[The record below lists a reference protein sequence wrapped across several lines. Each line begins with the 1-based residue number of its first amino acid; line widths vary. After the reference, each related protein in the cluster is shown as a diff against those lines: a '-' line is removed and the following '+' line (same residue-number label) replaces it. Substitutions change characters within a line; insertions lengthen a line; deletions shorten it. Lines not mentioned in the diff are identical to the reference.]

1 MNISYILN
9 YSFLFLSVTLIIFSL
24 YLVKHLDRDHEI
36 SSGSGGSAGGSAG
49 GGGGGGGDY
58 EEVSK
63 RKFSFF
69 ALPTIIIFSFFSG
82 CYFSSLIV
90 ENEVN
95 KIDKYCGILYLLLVG
110 FILLLSNFF
119 IFTKERL
126 LKLAA
131 GTKFSKVGLIMVMGI
146 GATIFGFIDNFGM
159 RLGTE
164 ALDNLFVQS
173 FLNPLSTHFEFGK
186 YKENIKENFG
196 TINTW
201 TEHDWRQV
209 MNHVLRFEKEI
220 SKNKNM
226 KDLSDALKKYHC
238 KPLNIPKTILEDK
251 DKTNR
256 YVDNLRTKYDIING
270 SKAMLGNSF
279 SNFCAGLLGAGVAG
293 MFTVLTSFDE
303 VTIGD
308 KNLEENFHEI
318 AEKFKPLIEAS
329 FILIG
334 CLIPIILNIAMK
346 RSDTDHNNTF
356 AWSIIFVILLVILVT
371 MYASYKLTSKM
382 TFSNKKN
389 GIIKTLTNLKL
400 RYYINSNVDKKL
412 NNEIDNFIN
421 TIGNLL

>member
-1 MNISYILN
+1 
-9 YSFLFLSVTLIIFSL
+9 
-24 YLVKHLDRDHEI
+24 VKHLDRDHEI
-36 SSGSGGSAGGSAG
+36 SSGSGGSAGGG
-49 GGGGGGGDY
+49 GGGGGHF

-69 ALPTIIIFSFFSG
+69 ALPTIIIFSFFTG

-119 IFTKERL
+119 IFTQERL

-201 TEHDWRQV
+201 TEHDWRKV

-256 YVDNLRTKYDIING
+256 YVDNLRTKYDIIDG

>member
-36 SSGSGGSAGGSAG
+36 SSGSGGSVG
-49 GGGGGGGDY
+49 GGGGSVGGDF

-69 ALPTIIIFSFFSG
+69 ALPTIIIFSFFTG

-119 IFTKERL
+119 IFTQERL

-201 TEHDWRQV
+201 TEHDWRKV

-238 KPLNIPKTILEDK
+238 KPLNIPKAILEDK

-256 YVDNLRTKYDIING
+256 YVDNLRTKYDIIDG

-334 CLIPIILNIAMK
+334 CLIPIVLNIAMK

-371 MYASYKLTSKM
+371 MYVSYKLTSKM

>member
-9 YSFLFLSVTLIIFSL
+9 YSFLFFSVTLIIFSL

-36 SSGSGGSAGGSAG
+36 SSGSG
-49 GGGGGGGDY
+49 DF

-201 TEHDWRQV
+201 TEHDWRKV

-256 YVDNLRTKYDIING
+256 YVDNLRTKYDIIDG

-303 VTIGD
+303 LTIGD

-334 CLIPIILNIAMK
+334 CLIPIVLNIAMK

>member
-36 SSGSGGSAGGSAG
+36 SSGSAG
-49 GGGGGGGDY
+49 GGGGGGGHF

-69 ALPTIIIFSFFSG
+69 ALPTIIIFSFFTG

-119 IFTKERL
+119 IFTQERL

-201 TEHDWRQV
+201 TEHDWRKV

-256 YVDNLRTKYDIING
+256 YVDNLRTKYDIIDG

>member
-1 MNISYILN
+1 M
-9 YSFLFLSVTLIIFSL
+9 
-24 YLVKHLDRDHEI
+24 
-36 SSGSGGSAGGSAG
+36 
-49 GGGGGGGDY
+49 
-58 EEVSK
+58 
-63 RKFSFF
+63 
-69 ALPTIIIFSFFSG
+69 PTIIIFSFFSG

-256 YVDNLRTKYDIING
+256 YVDNLRTKYDIIDG

-389 GIIKTLTNLKL
+389 GIIKMLTNLKL

>member
-1 MNISYILN
+1 
-9 YSFLFLSVTLIIFSL
+9 
-24 YLVKHLDRDHEI
+24 VKHLDRDHEI
-36 SSGSGGSAGGSAG
+36 SSGSAGGV
-49 GGGGGGGDY
+49 GGGGGGGDF

-69 ALPTIIIFSFFSG
+69 AFPTIIIFSFFIG

-201 TEHDWRQV
+201 TEHDWRKV

-226 KDLSDALKKYHC
+226 KDLSDVLKSYHC
-238 KPLNIPKTILEDK
+238 KPLNIPKSILEDK

-256 YVDNLRTKYDIING
+256 YVDNLRTKYDIIDG

-293 MFTVLTSFDE
+293 IFTVLTSFDE
-303 VTIGD
+303 LTIGD

>member
-36 SSGSGGSAGGSAG
+36 SSGSGGSAGGG
-49 GGGGGGGDY
+49 GGGGGHF

-69 ALPTIIIFSFFSG
+69 ALPTIIIFSFFTG

-119 IFTKERL
+119 IFTQERL

-201 TEHDWRQV
+201 TEHDWRKV

-256 YVDNLRTKYDIING
+256 YVDNLRTKYDIIDG

>member
-36 SSGSGGSAGGSAG
+36 SSGSAGGV
-49 GGGGGGGDY
+49 GGGGGGGDF

-201 TEHDWRQV
+201 TEHDWRKV

-256 YVDNLRTKYDIING
+256 YVDNLRTKYDIIDG

>member
-1 MNISYILN
+1 MNVSHILN
-9 YSFLFLSVTLIIFSL
+9 YSFLFLSIVLIVFSL
-24 YLVKHLDRDHEI
+24 YLIAYLERDHDI
-36 SSGSGGSAGGSAG
+36 SSAASGSDS
-49 GGGGGGGDY
+49 
-58 EEVSK
+58 EELSK
-63 RKFSFF
+63 RKFAFF
-69 ALPTIIIFSFFSG
+69 ALPVIIIFSFFGG

-90 ENEVN
+90 ENEI
-95 KIDKYCGILYLLLVG
+95 KSFDKYCGILYLLLIG
-110 FILLLSNFF
+110 FILLISNFF
-119 IFTKERL
+119 IFTKEKL
-126 LKLAA
+126 MKLAA
-131 GTKFSKVGLIMVMGI
+131 GTKFSKIGVIMVLGI

-201 TEHDWRQV
+201 TEHDWRKV

-238 KPLNIPKTILEDK
+238 KPLNIPKAILEDK

-256 YVDNLRTKYDIING
+256 YVDNLRTKYDIIDG

-334 CLIPIILNIAMK
+334 CLIPIVLNIAMK

-371 MYASYKLTSKM
+371 MYVSYKLTSKM

>member
-36 SSGSGGSAGGSAG
+36 SSGSGGSAGG
-49 GGGGGGGDY
+49 GGGGGGDF

-69 ALPTIIIFSFFSG
+69 ALPTIIIFSFFAG

-95 KIDKYCGILYLLLVG
+95 QIDKYCGILYLLLVG

-201 TEHDWRQV
+201 TEQDWRKV

-256 YVDNLRTKYDIING
+256 YVDNLRTKYDIIDG

>member
-36 SSGSGGSAGGSAG
+36 SSGSGGS
-49 GGGGGGGDY
+49 GGGDF

-201 TEHDWRQV
+201 TEHDWRKV

-226 KDLSDALKKYHC
+226 KDLSDVLKSYHC

-256 YVDNLRTKYDIING
+256 YVDNLRTKYDIIDG

>member
-1 MNISYILN
+1 MNISYFLN

-49 GGGGGGGDY
+49 GGGGGGGDF

-69 ALPTIIIFSFFSG
+69 ALPTIIIFSFFTG

-334 CLIPIILNIAMK
+334 CLIPIVLNIAMK

>member
-36 SSGSGGSAGGSAG
+36 SSGG
-49 GGGGGGGDY
+49 GGGGGGGDF

-201 TEHDWRQV
+201 TEHDWRKV
-209 MNHVLRFEKEI
+209 MNHVLRFENEI

-238 KPLNIPKTILEDK
+238 KPLNIPKSILEDK

-256 YVDNLRTKYDIING
+256 YVDNLRTKYDIIDG